1 MSMVQPRLARIGSL
15 GLALALALLCG
26 TRAGANIKSR
36 SELAAIVARSPG
48 LQLVAEGQELKTAEL
63 MAARLSNAVAYRG
76 VGESMEPL
84 YPSNTAVVVVPIEY
98 DRIKKG
104 MTVVYVNDEG
114 RRIAHCVVG
123 ETHDGFLVQG
133 VSNDE
138 ADSEVAT
145 EQNFIGVII
154 QAYASAETGSRHDL
168 AMRLRGK
175 GRRVGKRLP
184 LSVRQPVLCQQTR
197 PARLGLMQR

>member
-1 MSMVQPRLARIGSL
+1 MGMVYPRLAQVGSL

-26 TRAGANIKSR
+26 TRAGASIKSR
-36 SELAAIVARSPG
+36 SELAAIIARSPG

-63 MAARLSNAVAYRG
+63 MAARLSNAVAYLG
-76 VGESMEPL
+76 IGESMEPL

-98 DRIKKG
+98 DHIKKG

-114 RRIAHCVVG
+114 RRVAHCVVG

-138 ADSEVAT
+138 ADSEVVT
-145 EQNFIGVII
+145 EKNILGVII
-154 QAYASAETGSRHDL
+154 QAYAGAETGSRHAL
-168 AMRLRGK
+168 AVQLVGK
-175 GRRVGKRLP
+175 DRRVRKRLP
-184 LSVRQPVLCQQTR
+184 L
-197 PARLGLMQR
+197 